1 MGERI
6 DDWVKRRWDY
16 DEKEYMADPEAY
28 LKKLS
33 KQLDDLID
41 KLREDLILKGIQYA
55 YYPETGLVL

>member
-55 YYPETGLVL
+55 YYP